1 MIKNNAF
8 TLDGEAQCLERLG
21 ILSNGI
27 DRYGE
32 ELGFSNDEITIIKD
46 STDKFFK
53 GLDNL
58 HEESAENAEIY
69 TRLHLNDKE
78 ARKQLAKCRGL
89 IHGEMCMA
97 DESLKKYLEERVEV
111 RGRVPNRRMDF
122 IEMVR
127 NMLDV
132 YDALPVEK
140 PDIVFP
146 PQPFEKLRTLFDSI
160 LITLEKISRER
171 AESRE
176 ARAKKVEIRK
186 ECNLMLS
193 RIYHRAV
200 SFWGNNDSRLL
211 ELGMLPKSQVWTPK
225 KKKEAA
231 EDTEKKPVI
240 GYRLS
245 ENCDILCLREHPKE
259 FGRSF
264 ESKPAEK

>member
-8 TLDGEAQCLERLG
+8 TLDSEGQCLERLN

-27 DRYGE
+27 VRYGE
-32 ELGFSNDEITIIKD
+32 ILGFSDDEITIIKE
-46 STDKFFK
+46 SAENFFK
-53 GLDNL
+53 RLDDL
-58 HEESAENAEIY
+58 HEESAQNAEIY
-69 TRLHLNDKE
+69 TKLHSEEKE
-78 ARKQLAKCRGL
+78 ARKQLARCRGL
-89 IHGEMCMA
+89 IRGEMCMA
-97 DESLKKYLEERVEV
+97 DESLKKYLEERFEV
-111 RGRVPNRRMDF
+111 RGRVPRRRMDF

-127 NMLDV
+127 NMLDA

-160 LITLEKISRER
+160 IGTLEKISRER

-186 ECNLMLS
+186 KCNLMLS

-200 SFWGNNDSRLL
+200 SFWGNNEPKLL

-225 KKKEAA
+225 KDKK
-231 EDTEKKPVI
+231 
-240 GYRLS
+240 
-245 ENCDILCLREHPKE
+245 
-259 FGRSF
+259 
-264 ESKPAEK
+264 